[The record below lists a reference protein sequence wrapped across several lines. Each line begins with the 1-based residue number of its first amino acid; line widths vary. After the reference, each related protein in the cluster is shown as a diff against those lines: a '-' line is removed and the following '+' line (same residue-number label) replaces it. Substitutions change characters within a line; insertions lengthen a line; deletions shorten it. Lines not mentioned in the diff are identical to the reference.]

1 MGKEVKRI
9 NLRELLT
16 RLGPELDVGCK
27 RKEESKMTPS
37 FQACIKGD
45 VIHCSKEQKEDQGVL
60 GKEKISILDLVPLR

>member
-27 RKEESKMTPS
+27 RKEESKMTS
-37 FQACIKGD
+37 W
-45 VIHCSKEQKEDQGVL
+45 VIGWLLEHIYKMKAPRKKVSGAK
-60 GKEKISILDLVPLR
+60 

>member
-45 VIHCSKEQKEDQGVL
+45 VIH
-60 GKEKISILDLVPLR
+60 